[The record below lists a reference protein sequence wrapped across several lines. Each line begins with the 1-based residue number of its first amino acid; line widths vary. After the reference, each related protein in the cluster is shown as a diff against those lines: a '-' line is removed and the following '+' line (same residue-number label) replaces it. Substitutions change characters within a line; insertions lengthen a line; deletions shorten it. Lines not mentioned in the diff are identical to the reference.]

1 MQIRITRLLVLAAT
15 AALLVAGSAVAWA
28 QGCPTSP
35 NFSPDFSSNQSCLT
49 LTNNGADPGY
59 PGFYP
64 PTPPPPTGVT
74 NVLRLTPNQFFTAGS
89 AWYNTQQSATG
100 AFSTTFTFQLGG
112 TTAGGSGNADG
123 FAFLIQNSAANALGP
138 DGCGIGFG
146 DDTLIGCAPTTGG
159 IANSLAVEF
168 NTYQNVGI
176 DPSGSDVTIQNCSG
190 TGPNSVDPSCSLAV
204 TDLTQ
209 LATPINL
216 ADGNVHTV
224 TINYSGSS
232 TTLLDV
238 IVDCN
243 DLFPPTEGKNYDG
256 VLFNLSTIGLNGN
269 NAWVGFTAA
278 TGGGDDNQDI
288 LSWTFTPN
296 SQTSVITTGSPATLS
311 FPNASGNTAYAYTA
325 QLTASYPT
333 PVIQVQ
339 PILMTA
345 AACDALVQANFWPA
359 RCFVYQNAENTGMDA
374 AVMFAVT
381 CPNSPGGTCGQ
392 NTDQD
397 FFASLGTSFN
407 FLYSDNPWFIYPGQF
422 AILNPFPGWL
432 KGAGPNPLLPCTPA
446 AHTPLFQS
454 NQITSFS
461 IAGDP
466 SGKTVGGS
474 GGTGS
479 CWVATYDTP
488 GELWPGINITSPKPT
503 VYTKGQVV
511 TAAYSC
517 NNPITSKPATSAVG
531 PYLTAASCSQ
541 FSGTQT
547 ACTQTSNGLSCTGT
561 VNTSNRGLQTFFVT
575 GTDSGG
581 NQNVDLVIY
590 EVK

>member
-1 MQIRITRLLVLAAT
+1 MQTRITRFLLLAAT
-15 AALLVAGSAVAWA
+15 AGLLATATSAWA
-28 QGCPTSP
+28 QSCPASP
-35 NFSPDFSSNQSCLT
+35 NYSPDFSSNQSCLT
-49 LTNNGADPGY
+49 PNNNGADPGY

-64 PTPPPPTGVT
+64 PTPPPPTGVN

-89 AWYNTQQSATG
+89 AWYNTQQNVTG

-123 FAFLIQNSAANALGP
+123 IAFLIQNSGTNALGP

-146 DDTLIGCAPTTGG
+146 DDTLIGCAPATGG
-159 IANSLAVEF
+159 ITNSLAVEF
-168 NTYQNVGI
+168 NTYQNGGI
-176 DPSGSDVTIQNCSG
+176 DPSNSDVTIQNCAG
-190 TGPNSVDPSCSLAV
+190 TGPNSVDPSCSIAV
-204 TDLTQ
+204 TDLTL
-209 LATPINL
+209 LASPINL

-224 TINYSGSS
+224 TINYSGPS

-238 IVDCN
+238 IIDGN
-243 DLFPPTEGKNYDG
+243 DLFPATESKNYDG
-256 VLFNLSTIGLNGN
+256 VLFNLSSIGLNGN

-311 FPNASGNTAYAYTA
+311 FPNAAGNTAYAYTA
-325 QLTASYPT
+325 QLTTSYPN

-339 PILMTA
+339 PILMTP

-392 NTDQD
+392 NVNQN

-407 FLYSDNPWFIYPGQF
+407 FLYSDNPWFIYPGEL

-432 KGAGPNPLLPCTPA
+432 KGAGPNPLLPCRPPT
-446 AHTPLFQS
+446 HGPLFQS

-461 IAGDP
+461 VAGDP
-466 SGKTVGGS
+466 GGKTVGGS

-488 GELWPGINITSPKPT
+488 GELWPGINITLPKPG
-503 VYTKGQVV
+503 VYTKGQAV
-511 TAAYSC
+511 TATYSC
-517 NNPITSKPATSAVG
+517 NNPATSKPATSPVG

-541 FSGTQT
+541 FSG
-547 ACTQTSNGLSCTGT
+547 AEAGCTQTSNGLSCTGT
-561 VNTSNRGLQTFFVT
+561 VNTSQRGLQTFFVT

-581 NQNVDLVIY
+581 NQSVDLALY